1 MYAEPLV
8 GSLPAILTAGL
19 LIGSRMS

>member
-1 MYAEPLV
+1 MYAGPLV

-19 LIGSRMS
+19 LIGSCMS